1 MFKWK
6 HTNNTQKDR
15 LKRRMF
21 KQII

>member
-21 KQII
+21 KHII